1 MKRTKFDIDCVTELL
16 KKNLEFE
23 NMPKPRL
30 QQIAKVLYY
39 YQNMLLQRATYASFK
54 NNQYVFK
61 IHQPTDYLG
70 YIIKGTLAVT
80 MPKGDDVVLIFLYIK
95 QGEVTIN
102 VLHNYDTFGANSLM
116 DNKFTRSANLLAKDD
131 TEILKIDTSLFR
143 STNLKD
149 WFFKIQDY
157 KVGWLKKIG
166 IFDVYL
172 YLYLLYIEFIIKRIK
187 SNGWSFCIKKI

>member
-166 IFDVYL
+166 IFDVFL

>member
-1 MKRTKFDIDCVTELL
+1 M
-16 KKNLEFE
+16 
-23 NMPKPRL
+23 
-30 QQIAKVLYY
+30 
-39 YQNMLLQRATYASFK
+39 
-54 NNQYVFK
+54 
-61 IHQPTDYLG
+61 
-70 YIIKGTLAVT
+70 
-80 MPKGDDVVLIFLYIK
+80 
-95 QGEVTIN
+95 
-102 VLHNYDTFGANSLM
+102 HNYDTFGANSLM

>member
-1 MKRTKFDIDCVTELL
+1 
-16 KKNLEFE
+16 
-23 NMPKPRL
+23 
-30 QQIAKVLYY
+30 
-39 YQNMLLQRATYASFK
+39 MLLQRATYASFK